1 MKPWICTST
10 GSLINLEHVAM
21 IEVQQS
27 GQDHL
32 VLATLGRLV
41 VHLEDKTVI
50 RNKANSLRNKAT
62 GLPLRLKRIG
72 EECKPDEVLLAVFP
86 SASKAEAYRLE
97 LKSHLVACGGKI
109 LEALPI

>member
-10 GSLINLEHVAM
+10 GSLINLEHVAL

-27 GQDHL
+27 GNDHL

-50 RNKANSLRNKAT
+50 RNKANN
-62 GLPLRLKRIG
+62 LPLRLKRIG
-72 EECKPDEVLLAVFP
+72 EECNPDEVLLAVFP

-97 LKSHLVACGGKI
+97 LKGHLVDCGAKV
-109 LEALPI
+109 LEALPS